1 MIKKCFAKINLSLDI
16 ISKRAD
22 GYHNIDTLMARIN
35 LFDKLEIKKSN
46 DDKFTYKSNIDLGN
60 LEDNLIY
67 KAYELMKNLAG
78 DRATGISVNLTK
90 NIPVAAGLAGGSTNA
105 AETMKALNELWN
117 LGLSK
122 NKLMNEGAKL
132 GADIPFFFLDRSAR
146 ATGIGEILE
155 PFSIKAP
162 LKILLINDGISI
174 SSAHVYKNT
183 KLFGHMDNNKIISG
197 LEEGAWSVV
206 NNFENVMEEV
216 VLRDFPHL
224 VDIKE
229 NILNNGA
236 IKSLVSGS
244 GASIF
249 GIFKDQESLDLAY
262 ESLKDSYSLVR
273 KVDLIDD

>member
-67 KAYELMKNLAG
+67 KAYDLMKNLAG

-155 PFSIKAP
+155 PFSIKTP
-162 LKILLINDGISI
+162 LKILLINDGTRI

-262 ESLKDSYSLVR
+262 ENLKDSYSLVR

>member
-16 ISKRAD
+16 ISKRVD

-67 KAYELMKNLAG
+67 KAYDLMKNLAG
-78 DRATGISVNLTK
+78 DRASGISVNLTK

-122 NKLMNEGAKL
+122 KELMNEGAKL
-132 GADIPFFFLDRSAR
+132 GADIPFFLLDRAAR
-146 ATGIGEILE
+146 ATGIGEILV
-155 PFSIKAP
+155 PFSIKTP
-162 LKILLINDGISI
+162 LKILLVNDGTNI

-183 KLFGHMDNNKIISG
+183 KVFGHMDNEKIVNDLKKG
-197 LEEGAWSVV
+197 EWSVV
-206 NNFENVMEEV
+206 NCFENVMEDV

-224 VDIKE
+224 VEIKE
-229 NILNNGA
+229 NILNTGA

-249 GIFKDQESLDLAY
+249 GIFKDDESLDLAY
-262 ESLKDSYSLVR
+262 EELKDSYSLVR
-273 KVDLIDD
+273 KVALIDD

>member
-16 ISKRAD
+16 ISKRVD

-67 KAYELMKNLAG
+67 KAYDLMKNLAG

-122 NKLMNEGAKL
+122 KELMNEGAKL
-132 GADIPFFFLDRSAR
+132 GADIPFFFLDRAAR
-146 ATGIGEILE
+146 ATGIGEILV
-155 PFSIKAP
+155 PFSIKTP
-162 LKILLINDGISI
+162 LKILLVNDGTNI

-183 KLFGHMDNNKIISG
+183 KVFGHMDNEKIVNDLKKG
-197 LEEGAWSVV
+197 EWSVV
-206 NNFENVMEEV
+206 NCFENVMEDV

-224 VDIKE
+224 IEIKE
-229 NILNNGA
+229 NILNTGA

-249 GIFKDQESLDLAY
+249 GIFKDEESLDLAY
-262 ESLKDSYSLVR
+262 EELKDSYSLVR
-273 KVDLIDD
+273 KVALIDD

>member
-122 NKLMNEGAKL
+122 KELMNEGAKL
-132 GADIPFFFLDRSAR
+132 GADIPFFFLDRDAR

-155 PFSIKAP
+155 PFSIKTP
-162 LKILLINDGISI
+162 LKILLVNDGTNI

-183 KLFGHMDNNKIISG
+183 KLFGHINNEKIVNG
-197 LEEGAWSVV
+197 LKKGEWSVV
-206 NNFENVMEEV
+206 NCFENVMENV

-224 VDIKE
+224 VEIKE

-249 GIFKDQESLDLAY
+249 GIFKDEESLDLAY
-262 ESLKDSYSLVR
+262 EELKDSYSLVR
-273 KVDLIDD
+273 KVALIDD

>member
-155 PFSIKAP
+155 PFSIKTP
-162 LKILLINDGISI
+162 LKILLINDGTRI

-206 NNFENVMEEV
+206 NNFENVMEDV

>member
-16 ISKRAD
+16 ISKRVD

-78 DRATGISVNLTK
+78 DRATGISVNLIK
-90 NIPVAAGLAGGSTNA
+90 KIPVAAGLAGGSTNA

-155 PFSIKAP
+155 PFSIKTP
-162 LKILLINDGISI
+162 LKILLINDGTRI

-206 NNFENVMEEV
+206 NNFENVMEDV

>member
-35 LFDKLEIKKSN
+35 LFDKLEIEETK
-46 DDKFTYKSNIDLGN
+46 DDKFSYESNVNLGK

-67 KAYELMKNLAG
+67 KAYETMKSLAG
-78 DRATGISVNLTK
+78 NKATGLRVKLTK
-90 NIPVAAGLAGGSTNA
+90 NIPIAAGLAGGSTNA

-117 LGLSK
+117 LGISR
-122 NKLMNEGAKL
+122 NDLMKAGAKL
-132 GADIPFFFLDRSAR
+132 GADIPFFFLDRAAR

-155 PFSIKAP
+155 PFKIKTP
-162 LKILLINDGISI
+162 LKILLVNDGTNI

-183 KLFGHMDNNKIISG
+183 KLFGHIDNAKIEKG
-197 LEEGAWSVV
+197 LEAGDWSVV
-206 NNFENVMEEV
+206 NDFENVMEDV
-216 VLRDFPHL
+216 VLKDFANLNP
-224 VDIKE
+224 IKE
-229 NILNNGA
+229 NLIKNGA
-236 IKSLVSGS
+236 IKALVSGS

-249 GIFKDQESLDLAY
+249 GVFRDEDRLNRAF
-262 ESLKDSYSLVR
+262 ENLKDSYNFVR

>member
-16 ISKRAD
+16 ISKRVD

-67 KAYELMKNLAG
+67 KAYDLMKNLAG

-90 NIPVAAGLAGGSTNA
+90 NIPVAAGLAGGSTDA

-122 NKLMNEGAKL
+122 KELMNEGAKL
-132 GADIPFFFLDRSAR
+132 GADIPFFFLDRAAR
-146 ATGIGEILE
+146 ATGIGEILA
-155 PFSIKAP
+155 PFSIKTP
-162 LKILLINDGISI
+162 LKILLVNDGTNI

-183 KLFGHMDNNKIISG
+183 KVFGHMDNEKIVNDLKKG
-197 LEEGAWSVV
+197 EWSVV
-206 NNFENVMEEV
+206 TCFENVMEDV

-224 VDIKE
+224 VEIKE
-229 NILNNGA
+229 NILNTGA

-249 GIFKDQESLDLAY
+249 GIFKDEESLDLAY
-262 ESLKDSYSLVR
+262 EEIKDSYSLVR
-273 KVDLIDD
+273 KVALIDD

>member
-16 ISKRAD
+16 ISKRVD

-46 DDKFTYKSNIDLGN
+46 YDRFTYKSNIDLGN

-67 KAYELMKNLAG
+67 KAYDLMKNLAG

-117 LGLSK
+117 LRLSK
-122 NKLMNEGAKL
+122 KELMIEGAKL
-132 GADIPFFFLDRSAR
+132 GADIPFFFLDRAAR

-155 PFSIKAP
+155 PFSIKTP
-162 LKILLINDGISI
+162 LKILLVNDGTNI

-183 KLFGHMDNNKIISG
+183 KVFGHMDNEKIVNDLKKG
-197 LEEGAWSVV
+197 EWSIV
-206 NNFENVMEEV
+206 NCFENVMEDV

-224 VDIKE
+224 IEIKE

-244 GASIF
+244 GACIF
-249 GIFKDQESLDLAY
+249 GIFKDEESLDLAY
-262 ESLKDSYSLVR
+262 EELKDSYSLVR
-273 KVDLIDD
+273 KVALIDD

>member
-122 NKLMNEGAKL
+122 KELMNEGAKL
-132 GADIPFFFLDRSAR
+132 GADIPFFFLDRAAR
-146 ATGIGEILE
+146 ATGIGEILV
-155 PFSIKAP
+155 PFSIKTP
-162 LKILLINDGISI
+162 LKILLVNDGTNI

-183 KLFGHMDNNKIISG
+183 KVFGHMDNEKIVNG
-197 LEEGAWSVV
+197 LKKGEWSVV
-206 NNFENVMEEV
+206 NCFENVMEDV

-224 VDIKE
+224 VEIKE
-229 NILNNGA
+229 NILNTGA

-249 GIFKDQESLDLAY
+249 GIFKDEESLDLAY
-262 ESLKDSYSLVR
+262 EELKDSYSLVR
-273 KVDLIDD
+273 KVALIDD

>member
-16 ISKRAD
+16 ISKRVD

-67 KAYELMKNLAG
+67 KAYDLMKNLAG

-90 NIPVAAGLAGGSTNA
+90 NIPIAAGLAGGSTNA

-122 NKLMNEGAKL
+122 KELMNEGAKL
-132 GADIPFFFLDRSAR
+132 GADIPFFFLDRAAR
-146 ATGIGEILE
+146 ATGIGEILV
-155 PFSIKAP
+155 PFSIKTP
-162 LKILLINDGISI
+162 LKILLVNDGTNI

-183 KLFGHMDNNKIISG
+183 KVFGHMDNEKIVNDLKKG
-197 LEEGAWSVV
+197 EWSVV
-206 NNFENVMEEV
+206 NCFENVMEDV

-224 VDIKE
+224 VEIKE
-229 NILNNGA
+229 NILNTGA

-249 GIFKDQESLDLAY
+249 GIFKDEESLDLAY
-262 ESLKDSYSLVR
+262 EELKDSYSLVR
-273 KVDLIDD
+273 KVALIDD

>member
-46 DDKFTYKSNIDLGN
+46 DDKFTYKSNIDLEN

-67 KAYELMKNLAG
+67 RAYDLMKNLAG
-78 DRATGISVNLTK
+78 DRASGISVNLTK

-155 PFSIKAP
+155 PFSIKTP
-162 LKILLINDGISI
+162 LKILLVNDGTSI

-206 NNFENVMEEV
+206 NNFENVMEDV

-249 GIFKDQESLDLAY
+249 GIFKDEESLDLAY
-262 ESLKDSYSLVR
+262 EELKDSYSLVR
-273 KVDLIDD
+273 KVALIDD

>member
-67 KAYELMKNLAG
+67 RAYDLMKNLAG
-78 DRATGISVNLTK
+78 DRASGISVNLTK

-122 NKLMNEGAKL
+122 KELMNEGAKL
-132 GADIPFFFLDRSAR
+132 GADIPFFFLDRAAR
-146 ATGIGEILE
+146 ATGIGEILV
-155 PFSIKAP
+155 PFSIKTP
-162 LKILLINDGISI
+162 LKILLVNDGTNI

-183 KLFGHMDNNKIISG
+183 KVFGHMDNGKIVNDLKKG
-197 LEEGAWSVV
+197 EWSVV
-206 NNFENVMEEV
+206 NCFENVMEDV

-224 VDIKE
+224 VEIKE
-229 NILNNGA
+229 NILNTGA

-249 GIFKDQESLDLAY
+249 GIFKDEESLDLAY
-262 ESLKDSYSLVR
+262 EELKDSYSLVR

>member
-16 ISKRAD
+16 ISKRVD

-67 KAYELMKNLAG
+67 KAYDLMKNLAG

-122 NKLMNEGAKL
+122 KELMNEGAKL
-132 GADIPFFFLDRSAR
+132 GADIPFFFLDRAAR
-146 ATGIGEILE
+146 ATGIGEILV
-155 PFSIKAP
+155 PFSIKTP
-162 LKILLINDGISI
+162 LKILLVNDGTNI

-183 KLFGHMDNNKIISG
+183 KVFGYMDNEKIVNDLKKG
-197 LEEGAWSVV
+197 EWSVV
-206 NNFENVMEEV
+206 NCFENVMEDV

-224 VDIKE
+224 VEIKE
-229 NILNNGA
+229 NILNTGA

-249 GIFKDQESLDLAY
+249 GIFKDEESLDLAY
-262 ESLKDSYSLVR
+262 EELKDSYSLVR
-273 KVDLIDD
+273 KVALIDD

>member
-67 KAYELMKNLAG
+67 KAYELMKNFAG

-132 GADIPFFFLDRSAR
+132 GADIPFFFLDRAAR
-146 ATGIGEILE
+146 ATGIGEILV
-155 PFSIKAP
+155 PFSIKTP
-162 LKILLINDGISI
+162 LKILLVNDGTNI

-183 KLFGHMDNNKIISG
+183 KVFGHMDNEKIVNDLKKG
-197 LEEGAWSVV
+197 EWSVV
-206 NNFENVMEEV
+206 NCFENVMEDV

-262 ESLKDSYSLVR
+262 KELKDSYSLVR

>member
-78 DRATGISVNLTK
+78 DRATGISVNLIK
-90 NIPVAAGLAGGSTNA
+90 KIPVAAGLAGGSTNA

-155 PFSIKAP
+155 PFSIKTP
-162 LKILLINDGISI
+162 LKILLINDGTRI

-206 NNFENVMEEV
+206 NNFENVMEDV

>member
-16 ISKRAD
+16 ISKRVD

-46 DDKFTYKSNIDLGN
+46 DDRFTYKSNIDLGN

-67 KAYELMKNLAG
+67 KAYDLMKNLAG

-122 NKLMNEGAKL
+122 KELMNEGAKL
-132 GADIPFFFLDRSAR
+132 GADIPFFFLDRAAR
-146 ATGIGEILE
+146 ATGIGEILV
-155 PFSIKAP
+155 PFSIKTP
-162 LKILLINDGISI
+162 LKILLVNDGTNI

-183 KLFGHMDNNKIISG
+183 KVFGHMDNEKIVNDLKNG
-197 LEEGAWSVV
+197 EWSVV
-206 NNFENVMEEV
+206 NCFENVMEDV

-224 VDIKE
+224 VEIKE
-229 NILNNGA
+229 NILNTGA

-249 GIFKDQESLDLAY
+249 GIFKDVESLDLAY
-262 ESLKDSYSLVR
+262 EELKDSYSLVR
-273 KVDLIDD
+273 KVALIDD

>member
-16 ISKRAD
+16 ISKRPD

-35 LFDKLEIKKSN
+35 LFDKLEIEKNS
-46 DDKFTYKSNIDLGN
+46 DGKFTYESNLNLGKV
-60 LEDNLIY
+60 EDNLVF

-78 DRATGISVNLTK
+78 NKATGIRVKLSK

-105 AETMKALNELWN
+105 AETMKALNELWG

-122 NKLMNEGAKL
+122 KALMEEGAKL
-132 GADIPFFFLDRSAR
+132 GADIPFFFLDRAAR

-155 PFSIKAP
+155 PFRIKTP
-162 LKILLINDGISI
+162 LKVLLVNDGTNIA
-174 SSAHVYKNT
+174 SAHVYKNT
-183 KLFGHMDNNKIISG
+183 KLFGHINNIEIAKG
-197 LEEGAWSVV
+197 LEEGSWAVV
-206 NNFENVMEEV
+206 NDFENVMEDV

-224 VDIKE
+224 VSIKE
-229 NILNNGA
+229 RIVKHGA
-236 IKSLVSGS
+236 VKALVSGS

-249 GIFKDQESLDLAY
+249 GIFKDDFSLDRAY
-262 ESLKDSYSLVR
+262 EKLKDSYEFVR

>member
-16 ISKRAD
+16 ISKRVD

-35 LFDKLEIKKSN
+35 LFDKLEIEKSN

-67 KAYELMKNLAG
+67 KAYDLMKNLAG

-122 NKLMNEGAKL
+122 KELMNEGAKL
-132 GADIPFFFLDRSAR
+132 GADIPFFFLDRAAR
-146 ATGIGEILE
+146 ATGIGEILV
-155 PFSIKAP
+155 PFSIKTP
-162 LKILLINDGISI
+162 LKILLVNDGTNI

-183 KLFGHMDNNKIISG
+183 KVFGHMDNEKIVNDLKKG
-197 LEEGAWSVV
+197 EWSVV
-206 NNFENVMEEV
+206 NCFENVMEDV

-224 VDIKE
+224 VEIKE
-229 NILNNGA
+229 NILNTGA

-249 GIFKDQESLDLAY
+249 GIFKDEESLDLAY
-262 ESLKDSYSLVR
+262 EELKDSYSLVR

>member
-67 KAYELMKNLAG
+67 KAYNLMKDLAG
-78 DRATGISVNLTK
+78 DRATGISVNLIK

-132 GADIPFFFLDRSAR
+132 GADIPFFFLDRAAR
-146 ATGIGEILE
+146 ATGIGEILV
-155 PFSIKAP
+155 PFSIKTP
-162 LKILLINDGISI
+162 LKILLVNDGTNI

-183 KLFGHMDNNKIISG
+183 KVFGHMDNGKIVNDLKKG
-197 LEEGAWSVV
+197 EWSVV
-206 NNFENVMEEV
+206 NCFENVMEDV

-224 VDIKE
+224 VEIKE
-229 NILNNGA
+229 NILNTGA

-249 GIFKDQESLDLAY
+249 GIFKDEESLDLAY
-262 ESLKDSYSLVR
+262 EELKDSYSLVR

>member
-67 KAYELMKNLAG
+67 KAYDLMKNLAG

-122 NKLMNEGAKL
+122 KELMNEGAKL
-132 GADIPFFFLDRSAR
+132 GADIPFFFLDRAAR
-146 ATGIGEILE
+146 ATGIGEILV
-155 PFSIKAP
+155 PFSIKTP
-162 LKILLINDGISI
+162 LKILLVNDGTNI

-183 KLFGHMDNNKIISG
+183 KLFGHINNERIVNG
-197 LEEGAWSVV
+197 LKKGEWSVV
-206 NNFENVMEEV
+206 NCFENVMEDV

-249 GIFKDQESLDLAY
+249 GIFKDEESLDLAY
-262 ESLKDSYSLVR
+262 EELKDSYSLVR

>member
-16 ISKRAD
+16 ISKRSD

-67 KAYELMKNLAG
+67 KAYDLMKNLAG

-117 LGLSK
+117 LRLSK
-122 NKLMNEGAKL
+122 KELMNEGAKL
-132 GADIPFFFLDRSAR
+132 GADIPFFFIDRSAR
-146 ATGIGEILE
+146 ATGIGEILA
-155 PFSIKAP
+155 PFSIKTP
-162 LKILLINDGISI
+162 LKILLVNDGTNI

-183 KLFGHMDNNKIISG
+183 KVFGHMNNEKIVNDLKKG
-197 LEEGAWSVV
+197 EWSVV
-206 NNFENVMEEV
+206 NCFENVMEDV

-224 VDIKE
+224 VEIKE
-229 NILNNGA
+229 NILNTGA

-249 GIFKDQESLDLAY
+249 GIFKDEESLDLAY
-262 ESLKDSYSLVR
+262 EELKDSYSLVR
-273 KVDLIDD
+273 KVALIDD

>member
-155 PFSIKAP
+155 PFSIKTP
-162 LKILLINDGISI
+162 LKILLINDGTRI

-206 NNFENVMEEV
+206 NNFENVMEDV

-262 ESLKDSYSLVR
+262 ESLKNSYSLVR